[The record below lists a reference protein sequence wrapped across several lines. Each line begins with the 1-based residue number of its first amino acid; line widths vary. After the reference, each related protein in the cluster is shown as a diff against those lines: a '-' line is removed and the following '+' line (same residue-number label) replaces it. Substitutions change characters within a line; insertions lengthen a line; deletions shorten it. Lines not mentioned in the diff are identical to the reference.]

1 MRARLAVPWSSQPN
15 ARSPEMWCFSRRHAP
30 VSTSSKTTSTVAA
43 FSRSLWRG
51 SGANRAAAQPG
62 WRLLKSLSRKVPT
75 MPRNLQPDRQ
85 LFGVTLAL
93 CFIGAVMVFSA
104 SAVTAGQQTGN
115 GYTFLLRQVLWIAIG
130 IAGMFWA
137 MNTDERK
144 LRQPRVIFT
153 GLSVTLLLLIAVFF
167 LDRSHATHRWIR
179 LGPASFQPSELA
191 KLVVIFYLA
200 WFLEIP
206 RKPRGFGI
214 NDPLGLLLPALGTV
228 LVMAALVLAEPAM
241 GTACMIFMIAF
252 VMLYVSGLSLRY
264 IFATGLAAIPAIYLL
279 IVRVPYRYER
289 AKSFFSPGADPQ
301 GHGFQL
307 LQSLIAVGSGGFS
320 GGVVMESGKKLF
332 FLPEAHT
339 DFIFAIICE
348 EVGYIGAVMLLL
360 LFVMVGWRGFGL
372 AMKAP
377 DEFGRLLALGITT
390 MVVGQA
396 MVNLSVVLGLMP
408 TKGIP
413 LPFISYGGSSLI
425 LMLLATGVLLNISQ
439 HADEM

>member
-1 MRARLAVPWSSQPN
+1 MNW
-15 ARSPEMWCFSRRHAP
+15 
-30 VSTSSKTTSTVAA
+30 
-43 FSRSLWRG
+43 
-51 SGANRAAAQPG
+51 AAAQPV
-62 WRLLKSLSRKVPT
+62 WRLLKSLSRKAPT

-130 IAGMFWA
+130 IAGMFWL
-137 MNTDERK
+137 MNTDYRK

-153 GLSVTLLLLIAVFF
+153 ALSVTLLLLIAVFF

-191 KLVVIFYLA
+191 KLVVVFFLA
-200 WFLEIP
+200 WFLEIR

-214 NDPLGLLLPALGTV
+214 NDPLHSLLPALGTM
-228 LVMAALVLAEPAM
+228 LVMAALVLAEPDM

-320 GGVVMESGKKLF
+320 GVGLMESRQKLF

-348 EVGYIGAVMLLL
+348 ELGYIGAVIVLL
-360 LFVMVGWRGFGL
+360 LFAMYGWRGFVA

-413 LPFISYGGSSLI
+413 LPFVSYGGSSL
-425 LMLLATGVLLNISQ
+425 LGMLLATGVLLNISQ
-439 HADEM
+439 HADES